1 MPVNEPVVA
10 VHVPDTSLDTA
21 IVALSHT
28 EAGTV
33 SAGRL
38 STRITDDDAQAP
50 LVPVMVTFWLAVGA
64 VTLGGL
70 KVTPAEGLVPVNEP
84 AEAVHVTLI
93 LLETEAVVLSH
104 TVAGTVKEGL

>member
-1 MPVNEPVVA
+1 MA

-21 IVALSHT
+21 IVELSQT
-28 EAGTV
+28 LAGTV
-33 SAGRL
+33 SEGLL
-38 STRITDDDAQAP
+38 SARIVLETEQAP

-64 VTLGGL
+64 VTFGGL